1 MPKTI
6 RKTTRLTMMQ
16 IFWRLSCDL
25 SLVFRFSRRALC
37 LGDVH
42 GVGSMNRDMFRAT
55 ARWFVRLACLLL
67 GLHAFPALACSAPYT
82 QSQALAQCQAAV
94 AQSAGNGH
102 TYTCPAADLGPS
114 GSSDLWAYEL
124 AKDGSALNG
133 WYGSWEYCSPPCVSG
148 FMPAMGSSILYSSAD
163 GVASYQGCCLS
174 MFFGGPNS
182 GLYVE
187 TGSACAGA
195 GTSTPYKPPSET
207 SNADGS
213 KTYCDQNSGK
223 CVTYNP
229 NGGNPASSSS
239 SANNS
244 TDSTSQTN
252 TSGSTSTTNSTSNT
266 SGTTSGSDSGTGT
279 GGTGSGSYSGTT
291 TTTGTTDN
299 PASSSSTSTKCDT
312 GVCDVGNADGN
323 IGNLYTPS
331 TDTPSSVYAAFKQ
344 SVSSSAVVSS
354 VTGFFS
360 LSASGSC
367 PVYTMAASKYV
378 PAQTFDYF
386 CQPGVLSYLQLA
398 GFIVLAVGAFCA
410 FRIAL
415 Y

>member
-1 MPKTI
+1 MI
-6 RKTTRLTMMQ
+6 RL
-16 IFWRLSCDL
+16 FLLC
-25 SLVFRFSRRALC
+25 LVFLLDLLPLTAFADVSIQTVDVESSYSIALSNC
-37 LGDVH
+37 QTNAAAHPSSQVSADCTA
-42 GVGSMNRDMFRAT
+42 GSD
-55 ARWFVRLACLLL
+55 
-67 GLHAFPALACSAPYT
+67 P
-82 QSQALAQCQAAV
+82 
-94 AQSAGNGH
+94 GNGLSGYQLYL
-102 TYTCPAADLGPS
+102 TFSNGVQNELWYDYTGAGPPTCTQGYMPAA
-114 GSSDLWAYEL
+114 GSTYQYASS
-124 AKDGSALNG
+124 DGSA
-133 WYGSWEYCSPPCVSG
+133 
-148 FMPAMGSSILYSSAD
+148 
-163 GVASYQGCCLS
+163 SYNGCCLS
-174 MFFGGPNS
+174 LLLGGPNS
-182 GLYVE
+182 GMEVE
-187 TGSACAGA
+187 TGVLCAGG
-195 GTSTPYKPPSET
+195 GTSAPAKPASET
-207 SNADGS
+207 SNPDGS

-229 NGGNPASSSS
+229 NGSNPASSSS

-299 PASSSSTSTKCDT
+299 PATSSSTSTKCDT

-331 TDTPSSVYAAFKQ
+331 TDTPASVYAAFKQ
-344 SVSSSAVVSS
+344 SVSSSAIVSS

-398 GFIVLAVGAFCA
+398 GLVVLAVGAFCA